1 MRDYSVLFRGMPGQ
15 SLSKLFALALAT
27 ALTLTIAGSVTVSR
41 AYAADALGDQQVQ
54 QVLDQVLGDLQQVDF
69 RDKAIRDKL
78 AKTNFT
84 AAEKLNKKVAIWK
97 DNKDKYPSL
106 NDVPD
111 EVVLQAL
118 QEEYL
123 LASDMEGAF
132 NQIKKDLPTILPLMI
147 KADSQAAAAGKN
159 KDVAYYVDA
168 IKNDTA
174 GFLIGAAYLQRNYG
188 FNIKE
193 GATVAR
199 QLMTE
204 NNAFGKEYAPLDIVK
219 AIGQRSADQRKML
232 STPKLFKEVLGGKI
246 ADKTDLGAFLNDQVT
261 KTGQK
266 PADWFWKT
274 SKAVIFEKK
283 SKANPTAPYR
293 VFDKLKGEP
302 NGQAELLALL
312 NVSENSLYVAS
323 TVESIMYGLTDTY
336 VDRALKDAD
345 PDAYRAELEAFEN
358 KVEYAAE
365 RQADYLDFWYRLAK
379 EDKQRA
385 QLVGN
390 RRVWD
395 NQQIK
400 NPNENSAAKRWS
412 PKQGVRV
419 ASGVKEFMTP
429 LGYYFTF
436 TQADGVAD
444 INSGQIHYWLAN
456 GLDDR
461 GLTTY
466 AHEHTHQMAN
476 QVHFAG
482 YGQRSGA
489 SAELITRGV
498 FEPWHQNDP
507 TDKGANFDLNQIFD
521 RSDQN
526 PYGNKTPNRFQTAD
540 DLKTYY
546 GNQMDLIYTLDFLEA
561 EVALSKDDATKAKL
575 FNKATLVDKN
585 EKFDNI
591 TVAEAKNLKTIND
604 LVDMNAVAYRFMVE
618 GQKVTGTAKYNGYY
632 AIPLFTPIYGA
643 PHNPNGM
650 SGDIHTKRLSWEM
663 LAAYGYYEGMVPYL
677 SNQLKPGNVAQN
689 TQFSDDVIISKVS
702 GGTYPTMAAFKKTQY
717 AERIAKKDNL
727 KPITI
732 NWEGKTQQITTY
744 AQLKEL
750 MDAAVED
757 DLKNNHLLPS
767 GWYSKLPTKTKVE
780 QLKSAVFLAYKT
792 NTNEFATNIYKDAPK
807 TYTVSY
813 NFKDFDALPED
824 VQKLL
829 PTPQTDIAAGSTVTL
844 AQPGKKQVVTDE
856 GIYDFKG
863 WEPKT
868 ITNIAKDE
876 TVTGTWTFTAYAIPK
891 APSSRDEDFTQGE
904 NEYIGSYTLPEVEGV
919 EYLVDGKVVTGTV
932 NVSPNQPDVNA
943 PVTVTVTAR
952 AKDGYSL
959 KPSATSS
966 WEFTFTRV
974 SDKDRYHPFADPIS
988 LTVRDTLPLPK
999 DVVKFPDTPGQMPTD
1014 LDKVKFSWKAPTP
1027 STDTVGNIKGIITV
1041 TYADGSSEEI
1051 TVKVIVKAEE
1061 QPGTDP
1067 TEPGT
1072 KPGGDAPGTT
1082 PNPGTGKPETKPA
1095 GEGASSPK
1103 PGQSA
1108 PATAGKNPA
1117 LSNTGSVGLTA
1128 LALLISL
1135 STAGALL
1142 LSRRDKSAHKQ

>member
-1 MRDYSVLFRGMPGQ
+1 MRDYSVLFRGKLAQ
-15 SLSKLFALALAT
+15 SVAKLLALAFAT
-27 ALTLTIAGSVTVSR
+27 ALTLTIAGSVNVSR

-54 QVLDQVLGDLQQVDF
+54 QVGQQVLADLQQVDF

-84 AAEKLNKKVAIWK
+84 GTEKLNKKVAIWK

-106 NDVPD
+106 NDVPE

-147 KADSQAAAAGKN
+147 KADSQVAAAGKN

-204 NNAFGKEYAPLDIVK
+204 NNAFGKEYAPLDVVK
-219 AIGQRSADQRKML
+219 AIGQQSADQRKML

-246 ADKTDLGAFLNDQVT
+246 ADQTDLGTFLNDQVA
-261 KTGQK
+261 KTGKK

-293 VFDKLKGEP
+293 VFDKLKSEA

-312 NVSENSLYVAS
+312 NVSENSLYVVS

-336 VDRALKDAD
+336 VNRALKDAD
-345 PDAYRAELEAFEN
+345 PDAYHAELEAFEN

-379 EDKQRA
+379 EDKRA

-412 PKQGVRV
+412 PKQGVGV

-498 FEPWHQNDP
+498 F
-507 TDKGANFDLNQIFD
+507 
-521 RSDQN
+521 
-526 PYGNKTPNRFQTAD
+526 
-540 DLKTYY
+540 
-546 GNQMDLIYTLDFLEA
+546 
-561 EVALSKDDATKAKL
+561 
-575 FNKATLVDKN
+575 
-585 EKFDNI
+585 
-591 TVAEAKNLKTIND
+591 
-604 LVDMNAVAYRFMVE
+604 
-618 GQKVTGTAKYNGYY
+618 
-632 AIPLFTPIYGA
+632 
-643 PHNPNGM
+643 
-650 SGDIHTKRLSWEM
+650 
-663 LAAYGYYEGMVPYL
+663 
-677 SNQLKPGNVAQN
+677 
-689 TQFSDDVIISKVS
+689 
-702 GGTYPTMAAFKKTQY
+702 
-717 AERIAKKDNL
+717 
-727 KPITI
+727 
-732 NWEGKTQQITTY
+732 
-744 AQLKEL
+744 
-750 MDAAVED
+750 
-757 DLKNNHLLPS
+757 
-767 GWYSKLPTKTKVE
+767 
-780 QLKSAVFLAYKT
+780 
-792 NTNEFATNIYKDAPK
+792 
-807 TYTVSY
+807 
-813 NFKDFDALPED
+813 
-824 VQKLL
+824 
-829 PTPQTDIAAGSTVTL
+829 
-844 AQPGKKQVVTDE
+844 
-856 GIYDFKG
+856 
-863 WEPKT
+863 
-868 ITNIAKDE
+868 
-876 TVTGTWTFTAYAIPK
+876 
-891 APSSRDEDFTQGE
+891 
-904 NEYIGSYTLPEVEGV
+904 
-919 EYLVDGKVVTGTV
+919 
-932 NVSPNQPDVNA
+932 
-943 PVTVTVTAR
+943 
-952 AKDGYSL
+952 
-959 KPSATSS
+959 
-966 WEFTFTRV
+966 
-974 SDKDRYHPFADPIS
+974 
-988 LTVRDTLPLPK
+988 
-999 DVVKFPDTPGQMPTD
+999 
-1014 LDKVKFSWKAPTP
+1014 
-1027 STDTVGNIKGIITV
+1027 
-1041 TYADGSSEEI
+1041 
-1051 TVKVIVKAEE
+1051 
-1061 QPGTDP
+1061 
-1067 TEPGT
+1067 
-1072 KPGGDAPGTT
+1072 
-1082 PNPGTGKPETKPA
+1082 
-1095 GEGASSPK
+1095 
-1103 PGQSA
+1103 
-1108 PATAGKNPA
+1108 
-1117 LSNTGSVGLTA
+1117 
-1128 LALLISL
+1128 
-1135 STAGALL
+1135 
-1142 LSRRDKSAHKQ
+1142 

>member
-1 MRDYSVLFRGMPGQ
+1 MRDYSVLFRGKLGQ
-15 SLSKLFALALAT
+15 SVAKLLALAFAT
-27 ALTLTIAGSVTVSR
+27 ALTLTIAGSVNVSR
-41 AYAADALGDQQVQ
+41 AYATDALGDQQVQ
-54 QVLDQVLGDLQQVDF
+54 QVGQQVLADLQQVDF

-97 DNKDKYPSL
+97 DNKDKYPTL

-111 EVVLQAL
+111 EVVLQEL

-147 KADSQAAAAGKN
+147 KADSQVAAAGKN

-204 NNAFGKEYAPLDIVK
+204 NNAFGKEYAPLDVVK
-219 AIGQRSADQRKML
+219 AIGQQSADQRKML
-232 STPKLFKEVLGGKI
+232 STPKLFQAVLGGKI
-246 ADKTDLGAFLNDQVT
+246 ADQTDLGTFLNDQVT

-293 VFDKLKGEP
+293 VFDKLKSEA

-336 VDRALKDAD
+336 VNRELKDAD
-345 PDAYRAELEAFEN
+345 PDAYHAELEAFEN

-379 EDKQRA
+379 EDKRA

-412 PKQGVRV
+412 PKQGAGV

-526 PYGNKTPNRFQTAD
+526 PYGNKTPDRFQTPD

-546 GNQMDLIYTLDFLEA
+546 GNQMDLIYTLDYLEA

-575 FNKATLVDKN
+575 FNKATLSGRD

-591 TVAEAKNLKTIND
+591 TVDEAKNLKTIND
-604 LVDMNAVAYRFMVE
+604 LVDMNAVAYRLMVE

-702 GGTYPTMAAFKKTQY
+702 GGTHPTMAAFKKAQY
-717 AERIAKKDNL
+717 AERIAKKDTL

-780 QLKSAVFLAYKT
+780 QLKSAIFLAYKT
-792 NTNEFATNIYKDAPK
+792 NTNQFATNIYKDAPK

-829 PTPQTDIAAGSTVTL
+829 PTPQTDIAAGSSVTL
-844 AQPGKKQVVTDE
+844 AQPGKKQVVTDK

-876 TVTGTWTFTAYAIPK
+876 TVTGNWTFTAYVTPK
-891 APSSRDEDFTQGE
+891 APSSRDDDFAQGG
-904 NEYIGSYTLPEVEGV
+904 NKYIGSYTLPEVEGV

-932 NVSPNQPDVNA
+932 NVGPNQADVNA
-943 PVTVTVTAR
+943 PVAVTVTAR

-966 WEFTFTRV
+966 WEFKFTRV
-974 SDKDRYHPFADPIS
+974 SDKERYNPFADPIS
-988 LTVRDTLPLPK
+988 LTVGDALPLPK

-1014 LDKVKFSWKAPTP
+1014 LDKVKFAWKAPTP
-1027 STDTVGNIKGIITV
+1027 STDTVGKIKGTITV

-1051 TVKVIVKAEE
+1051 TVKVIVKADE

-1072 KPGGDAPGTT
+1072 KPGGDTPGTT

-1108 PATAGKNPA
+1108 PATAGKKPA
-1117 LSNTGSVGLTA
+1117 LSNTGSVGLAA
-1128 LALLISL
+1128 LALLASL
-1135 STAGALL
+1135 STAGVLL
-1142 LSRRDKSAHKQ
+1142 LSRRGKSAHRR

>member
-1 MRDYSVLFRGMPGQ
+1 MRDYSVLFRGKLGQ
-15 SLSKLFALALAT
+15 SVAKLLALAFAT
-27 ALTLTIAGSVTVSR
+27 ALTLTIAGSVNVSR

-54 QVLDQVLGDLQQVDF
+54 QVGQQVLADLQQVDF

-97 DNKDKYPSL
+97 DNKDKYPTL

-111 EVVLQAL
+111 EVVLQEL

-132 NQIKKDLPTILPLMI
+132 NQIKKDLPIILPLMI
-147 KADSQAAAAGKN
+147 KADSQVAAAGKN

-204 NNAFGKEYAPLDIVK
+204 NNAFGKEYAPLDVVK
-219 AIGQRSADQRKML
+219 AIGQQSADQRKML
-232 STPKLFKEVLGGKI
+232 STPKLFQAVLGGKI
-246 ADKTDLGAFLNDQVT
+246 ADQTDLGTFLNDQVT

-336 VDRALKDAD
+336 VNRALKDAD
-345 PDAYRAELEAFEN
+345 PDAYYAELEAFEN

-379 EDKQRA
+379 EDKRA

-412 PKQGVRV
+412 PKQGVGV

-526 PYGNKTPNRFQTAD
+526 PYGNKTPDRFQTAD

-575 FNKATLVDKN
+575 FNKATLSGRD

-591 TVAEAKNLKTIND
+591 TVDEAKNLKTIND

-702 GGTYPTMAAFKKTQY
+702 GGTYPTMAAFKKAQY
-717 AERIAKKDNL
+717 AERIAKKDTL

-767 GWYSKLPTKTKVE
+767 GWYSKMPTQTKVE
-780 QLKSAVFLAYKT
+780 QLKSAIFLAYKT
-792 NTNEFATNIYKDAPK
+792 NTNEFATNIYKDVPK
-807 TYTVSY
+807 TYTVTY
-813 NFKDFDALPED
+813 RFKDFDALPED

-844 AQPGKKQVVTDE
+844 AQPGKKQVVTDK

-876 TVTGTWTFTAYAIPK
+876 TVTGTWAFTAYATPK
-891 APSSRDEDFTQGE
+891 APSSRDDDFAQGG

-932 NVSPNQPDVNA
+932 NVSPNQADVNA

-966 WEFTFTRV
+966 WKFTFTRV
-974 SDKDRYHPFADPIS
+974 SDKERYNPFADPIS
-988 LTVRDTLPLPK
+988 LTVGDTLPLPK
-999 DVVKFPDTPGQMPTD
+999 DVVKFPDTPGQTPTD
-1014 LDKVKFSWKAPTP
+1014 LAKVKFAWKAPTP
-1027 STDTVGNIKGIITV
+1027 STDTVGKIKGTITV

-1051 TVKVIVKAEE
+1051 TVKVIVKADE

-1072 KPGGDAPGTT
+1072 KPGEDTPGTT

-1095 GEGASSPK
+1095 GEDASSPK

-1108 PATAGKNPA
+1108 PATAGKKPA

-1128 LALLISL
+1128 LALLASL

-1142 LSRRDKSAHKQ
+1142 LSRRRKSAHRR